1 MRRSLA
7 TDFQEQ
13 RGLAPKFPRPCG
25 LLRAPVRIRFR
36 LARSLQ
42 LHWCKSND
50 FPRYQETDM
59 SKGKDSKKASKKAP
73 AKTQKEKKADKKLKK
88 DEKAAGPKV
97 TV

>member
-7 TDFQEQ
+7 TDFPGQ
-13 RGLAPKFPRPCG
+13 RGLTSKFPRLCG
-25 LLRAPVRIRFR
+25 LLRAQVRIRFR

-42 LHWCKSND
+42 VHWCRSND

-88 DEKAAGPKV
+88 DEKTAGLKV